1 MPALLLTCEHASC
14 ALPPGFDPGV
24 GPDVVASHLGWDPG
38 ALAVAQ
44 VVAARLGAP
53 LLAGEW
59 SRLFVDLNR
68 SPDTPGAV
76 PAESCGVPIPGNT
89 GLTSAERAR
98 RLAAVQA
105 PYRAAVLAAVEA
117 AVARARACLHV
128 SVHSFTPE
136 LHGRPRPYD
145 AGVLFDPA
153 RPDEVVVAEALLAGL
168 RAAGH
173 LARANEPYAGTDDG
187 VTTWLRTR
195 FASDRY
201 AGIEVELNQAL
212 LARPGATDAMGEVLG
227 RLLRPLAGAAASGT

>member
-24 GPDVVASHLGWDPG
+24 GPEVVASHLGWDPG
-38 ALAVAQ
+38 ALEVAQ
-44 VVAARLGAP
+44 VVAARTGAP

-68 SPDTPGAV
+68 SPDLPGAV
-76 PAESCGVPIPGNT
+76 PAESCGVPIPGNQA
-89 GLTSAERAR
+89 LPPEERAR

-105 PYRAAVLAAVEA
+105 PYRAAVRAAVER
-117 AVARARACLHV
+117 AVVEAGACLHV

-145 AGVLFDPA
+145 AGVLFDPD
-153 RPDEVVVAEALLAGL
+153 RPLEVAAADALLAGL
-168 RAAGH
+168 RAAGRP
-173 LARANEPYAGTDDG
+173 ARPNEPYAGTDDG
-187 VTTWLRTR
+187 LTTWLRTC
-195 FASDRY
+195 FAPDRY

-212 LARPGATDAMGEVLG
+212 LARPGAPAAVGEALAA
-227 RLLRPLAGAAASGT
+227 LLAGLA